1 MLILSSSAELLR
13 VKVIRELIMNLKKP
27 IIACATT
34 LFYLANFYSI
44 AANTSNQNQMEV
56 FLISDPHV
64 DITKRQPTH
73 INPQPNISE
82 ELDPQSFKYLIAK
95 IGEQIDSHQE
105 QNPAVLLLGDLP
117 AHNAYKRKTTRDNIN
132 LVFEQ
137 LFETINPSP
146 YFYVFGNNDSLQRNY
161 GPFTYKDQSPFNLL
175 QKITGNNDGFLST
188 GLKCPFDLAPCIN
201 NENKNY
207 GYYSAY
213 LGDHLKLI
221 SLNSVVFVS
230 RPSFNPSRDG
240 AKEELQWLENE
251 IKTSKANH
259 ENVLLAMH
267 VPPQSWESIY
277 KDAFIKIVKTY
288 PEVILGMVAAHTH
301 FDELHAI
308 KIENK
313 NYVIP
318 IIYSAS
324 IGSDHGNA
332 SSYKILNLSRQND
345 TSSWQFKNYVT
356 YSFIGSTAEKSQ
368 LNQYYDFNKTF
379 CSTSSTETVSN
390 CLKMHISKNKFD
402 NATSILMSKHYTAGN
417 PNNNQKINPSSKWL
431 MIIK

>member
-1 MLILSSSAELLR
+1 M
-13 VKVIRELIMNLKKP
+13 RELMMNVKKLT
-27 IIACATT
+27 IVCTIT
-34 LFYLANFYSI
+34 LLYLTSFSSI
-44 AANTSNQNQMEV
+44 AANTSTEMDV

-64 DITKRQPTH
+64 DITKHHSTP

-82 ELDPQSFKYLIAK
+82 ELDPLSFKFLIAK
-95 IGEQIDSHQE
+95 IGEQIDLHQE
-105 QNPAVLLLGDLP
+105 ANPAVLLLGDLP

-137 LFETINPSP
+137 LFEKINPSP

-161 GPFTYKDQSPFNLL
+161 GPFTYKGQSAFDLL
-175 QKITGNNDGFLST
+175 QKVTGNNDGFLST
-188 GLKCPFDLAPCIN
+188 GLKCPFYDKPCIS

-213 LGDHLKLI
+213 LKDHLKLI

-230 RPSFNPSRDG
+230 RPNFSPSREG

-267 VPPQSWESIY
+267 VPPQNWESIY
-277 KDAFIKIVKTY
+277 KESFIKIIKTY
-288 PEVILGMVAAHTH
+288 PEIILGLVAAHTH
-301 FDELHAI
+301 FDEIHAI

-313 NYVIP
+313 DYVIP

-332 SSYKILNLSRQND
+332 SSFKIINLSRQND
-345 TSSWQFKNYVT
+345 TSSWQLKNYVT
-356 YSFIGSTAEKSQ
+356 YNFIGSTTEKSQ
-368 LNQYYDFNKTF
+368 LNQYYDFNHAF
-379 CSTSSTETVSN
+379 CLNSSPETISN
-390 CLKMHISKNKFD
+390 CLKKHISNNKFD
-402 NATSILMSKHYTAGN
+402 NATSTLMSNHYTAGN